1 MPPFSGYPENDFNTS
16 TNSLMSIGSNSDEEP
31 RKSRRKELR
40 FAEYDDV
47 RQIPIVHEMPQDEI
61 DGVWMSEDELQRI
74 RTDCIQRVNRMD
86 GKQDDLNDE
95 ECLRGLMEHSLESRQ
110 KRKSTRKE
118 LYQTVADIQSLG
130 ALQTFETHALMA
142 ELCQRHSMD
151 SVSEALSV
159 AMKDA
164 RNAM

>member
-1 MPPFSGYPENDFNTS
+1 MPPFSGYLENDFS
-16 TNSLMSIGSNSDEEP
+16 TPTHSLMSIGSKSDEEP

-47 RQIPIVHEMPQDEI
+47 REIPIVHEMPQDEI
-61 DGVWMSEDELQRI
+61 DGVWMSKDELQSI
-74 RTDCIQRVNRMD
+74 RTDCIQLVKRMD
-86 GKQDDLNDE
+86 AKQEDVNDE

-110 KRKSTRKE
+110 KSKSMRKE
-118 LYQTVADIQSLG
+118 LYQTVADVQSFG
-130 ALQTFETHALMA
+130 AFQAFETHALLA

-164 RNAM
+164 RNTM